1 MKKLLILSS
10 LFVAT
15 HCFGQAAVNLGT
27 INLSADQVTAMTWHW
42 QIYTNQMW
50 LASLNTNVPPFVV
63 NNPLNKSQWF
73 ISESTNL
80 VLRAIDRKT
89 AIYNQDQEARLK
101 GIWETNLLKRLQIEA
116 ILVAP

>member
-1 MKKLLILSS
+1 MKKLLILTS

-27 INLSADQVTAMTWHW
+27 INLTADQVNGMTWHW

-50 LASLNTNVPPFVV
+50 LASLDPGNVPPVV
-63 NNPLNKSQWF
+63 NAPLNKAQWF

-80 VLRAIDRKT
+80 VFRAIDRKT
-89 AIYNQDQEARLK
+89 AIFNQDQAARLK
-101 GIWETNLLKRLQIEA
+101 GIWETNTLKRLQIEA
-116 ILVAP
+116 ILIAP